1 MSEAPSAGE
10 AKAVFVTGGTGYIGR
25 ALITA
30 LLARGHA
37 VRALVRAASRDRLP
51 RGADPV
57 IGDALEADSFA
68 TALRPHEV
76 VVHLVGTPHPN
87 PRKAAEFLRV
97 DLASIL
103 ATVRATRGA
112 GITHVVYL
120 SVAQP
125 APVMQAYIAARA
137 QGEKALA
144 DAGFARSILRP
155 WYVLGEGHRWPV
167 LLKPLYAL
175 AEIFPQT
182 RDTARRMG
190 LVTLA
195 QMVAA
200 LVHAVETPPGDGTL
214 RIIDVPEI
222 RRLAASSILL
232 LPKPAGEN
240 R

>member
-1 MSEAPSAGE
+1 MSEAPPAGA

-25 ALITA
+25 ALVTA
-30 LLARGHA
+30 LLARGHT
-37 VRALVRAASRDRLP
+37 VRALVRLASRDRLP
-51 RGADPV
+51 RGAAAV
-57 IGDALEADSFA
+57 IGDALDADSFA
-68 TALRPHEV
+68 ASLRPQEI

-103 ATVRATRGA
+103 ATVRAARSA
-112 GITHVVYL
+112 DIAHVVYL

-125 APVMQAYIAARA
+125 APVMQAYVAARA

-144 DAGFARSILRP
+144 DAGFSASILRP

-175 AEIFPQT
+175 AEVFPQT
-182 RDTARRMG
+182 RATAQRMG
-190 LVTLA
+190 LVTLD

-200 LVHAVETPPGDGTL
+200 LVYAVETPLAAGAT
-214 RIIDVPEI
+214 RIFDVPAI
-222 RRLAASSILL
+222 RRLAASSILS
-232 LPKPAGEN
+232 LPQPVGEN